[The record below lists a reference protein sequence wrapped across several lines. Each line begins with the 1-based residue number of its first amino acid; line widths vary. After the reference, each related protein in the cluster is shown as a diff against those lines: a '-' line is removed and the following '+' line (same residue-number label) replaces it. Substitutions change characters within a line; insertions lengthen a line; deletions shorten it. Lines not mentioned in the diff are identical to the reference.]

1 MLDHIETIFDNM
13 SDMIKNLKKASYKK
27 NMENFREKN
36 ECFFQK
42 MAQYVAEEEN
52 KEEAAKEAAEILAS
66 AVEKRFS
73 AKGRIKPYKQADVNL
88 FMIYYVFPTI
98 LLMESEYSDLI
109 AGSIRDLWKS
119 RFRDSNIEYTTYDEL
134 YNSFQEKILGISWK

>member
-1 MLDHIETIFDNM
+1 
-13 SDMIKNLKKASYKK
+13 
-27 NMENFREKN
+27 MENFREKN

-42 MAQYVAEEEN
+42 MAQYVEEEEN

>member
-1 MLDHIETIFDNM
+1 MLDQIETIFDGM
-13 SDMIKNLKKASYKK
+13 SDMIMKLGKTSYRKNIEL
-27 NMENFREKN
+27 FREQN
-36 ECFFQK
+36 EHFFQE
-42 MAQYVAEEEN
+42 MIQYVEKKEN
-52 KEEAAKEAAEILAS
+52 KEEAAKEMAQILAS

-134 YNSFQEKILGISWK
+134 YNSFQERILGISWK